1 MKCAAK
7 YKKPTIV
14 ARCNKQ
20 GEIKGSARNVPN
32 SKIPTLK
39 SFFLDTGY
47 FEWALGHEGA
57 HGLCLKESKLEDF
70 LEYTD
75 EELENVD
82 FGEGIYDVNFI
93 RYAAEPDIK
102 DIIFDLGQ
110 YENVWGQ
117 GNPEPM
123 IYIKDLNIKKS
134 DIKILGK
141 TQDTVKIE
149 KYGVAYMKFHAKELI
164 EELNKYE
171 EIKLNIVGKPNIN
184 TWMGVQT
191 AQIFIED
198 YEVEDNKFGF

>member
-1 MKCAAK
+1 
-7 YKKPTIV
+7 
-14 ARCNKQ
+14 
-20 GEIKGSARNVPN
+20 
-32 SKIPTLK
+32 
-39 SFFLDTGY
+39 
-47 FEWALGHEGA
+47 
-57 HGLCLKESKLEDF
+57 
-70 LEYTD
+70 
-75 EELENVD
+75 
-82 FGEGIYDVNFI
+82 
-93 RYAAEPDIK
+93 
-102 DIIFDLGQ
+102 
-110 YENVWGQ
+110 
-117 GNPEPM
+117 M

-198 YEVEDNKFGF
+198 YEVLDNTYGF

>member
-1 MKCAAK
+1 M
-7 YKKPTIV
+7 
-14 ARCNKQ
+14 Q
-20 GEIKGSARNVPN
+20 GSARAPSN
-32 SKIPTLK
+32 SELK
-39 SFFLDTGY
+39 DLKQFEMDSGY
-47 FEWALGHEGA
+47 FEWALGHAGA
-57 HGLCLKESKLEDF
+57 HGVNIRKKNVEAYLQYADYALKDI
-70 LEYTD
+70 
-75 EELENVD
+75 D
-82 FGEGIYDVNFI
+82 FGEGSYDVNFI

-198 YEVEDNKFGF
+198 YEVLDNTYGF

>member
-1 MKCAAK
+1 MDNSHSNAAGCS
-7 YKKPTIV
+7 I
-14 ARCNKQ
+14 
-20 GEIKGSARNVPN
+20 
-32 SKIPTLK
+32 
-39 SFFLDTGY
+39 LD
-47 FEWALGHEGA
+47 
-57 HGLCLKESKLEDF
+57 KNLEDF
-70 LEYTD
+70 LENSD
-75 EELENVD
+75 EALKNID
-82 FGEGIYDVNFI
+82 FDKGVYDVNFV

-102 DIIFDLGQ
+102 DIIFDLHR

-198 YEVEDNKFGF
+198 YEVLDNTYGF

>member
-1 MKCAAK
+1 MDNSHPNAAGCS
-7 YKKPTIV
+7 I
-14 ARCNKQ
+14 
-20 GEIKGSARNVPN
+20 
-32 SKIPTLK
+32 
-39 SFFLDTGY
+39 LD
-47 FEWALGHEGA
+47 
-57 HGLCLKESKLEDF
+57 KNLEDF
-70 LEYTD
+70 LENSD
-75 EELENVD
+75 EALKNID
-82 FGEGIYDVNFI
+82 FDKGVYDVNFV

-102 DIIFDLGQ
+102 DIIFDLHR

-117 GNPEPM
+117 GNQEPM

-198 YEVEDNKFGF
+198 YEVLDDTYGF

>member
-1 MKCAAK
+1 MDNSHSNAAGCS
-7 YKKPTIV
+7 I
-14 ARCNKQ
+14 
-20 GEIKGSARNVPN
+20 
-32 SKIPTLK
+32 
-39 SFFLDTGY
+39 LD
-47 FEWALGHEGA
+47 
-57 HGLCLKESKLEDF
+57 KNLEDF
-70 LEYTD
+70 LENSD
-75 EELENVD
+75 ETLKNMD
-82 FGEGIYDVNFI
+82 FGEGIYDVNFV

-198 YEVEDNKFGF
+198 YEVLDNTYGF